1 VEVNP
6 VRVPAFTRVYLLR
19 RGGPSPLRAVPALF
33 LVLALASCAT
43 LAPGADPVV
52 VRTEQALEAALAVYD
67 AGMTWAEG
75 HPHLLTP
82 EAAKVAEVVRT
93 GFPPTYRS
101 VDSGLQLYK
110 AGKGAPPDAAEL
122 NRLVLQLAELVRL
135 AGGPDL
141 TGGKR

>member
-1 VEVNP
+1 
-6 VRVPAFTRVYLLR
+6 
-19 RGGPSPLRAVPALF
+19 VPALF
-33 LVLALASCAT
+33 LLVVLSACAT

-67 AGMTWAEG
+67 GGMTWCEG
-75 HPHLLTP
+75 HPAKLTP
-82 EAAKVAEVVRT
+82 EAAKVAEAVRT
-93 GFPPTYRS
+93 GFPPVYRS

-110 AGKGAPPDAAEL
+110 AGKGGPPDPAEL

-141 TGGKR
+141 TGGKK

>member
-1 VEVNP
+1 MNP

>member
-1 VEVNP
+1 MNSL
-6 VRVPAFTRVYLLR
+6 RVPSPTRLSLLR
-19 RGGPSPLRAVPALF
+19 GGRLTAVPALL
-33 LVLALASCAT
+33 LVFALVGCAT

-67 AGMTWAEG
+67 AGMTWCEG
-75 HPHLLTP
+75 HQAELTP
-82 EAAKVAEVVRT
+82 EAAKVAEAVRT
-93 GFPPTYRS
+93 GFPAVYRS

-110 AGKGAPPDAAEL
+110 AGKGAPPDPAEL
-122 NRLVLQLAELVRL
+122 NRLVLQLTELVRL